1 MVSSTIA
8 SSSGAAASGTLYT
21 LYYGSGTIAFSA
33 TVSASATLVIVP
45 FTGSA
50 TIAIIST
57 VSALGTSII
66 VPFTGSAISSSSL
79 LEAYGY
85 IETVMPVYITFQSVS
100 SVISTGV
107 STHHISVSF
116 VPESSVVVPNA
127 YVTILDSLSV
137 YATSNITSDNTIIFL
152 NSINPEVVSN
162 ITCSPVIEVLCS
174 AELYIYSGIE
184 FEYYME
190 FVISV
195 KVAVNAGLRIR
206 GRVNGGRYILARLY
220 PNGDFKLLGNLITT
234 GDRVRFHRNGDLTV
248 GSIST
253 GAHVLSIEGS
263 ILHVNTIEEDLYM
276 HFNNSDYRP
285 RMAVGSI

>member
-1 MVSSTIA
+1 M
-8 SSSGAAASGTLYT
+8 
-21 LYYGSGTIAFSA
+21 
-33 TVSASATLVIVP
+33 
-45 FTGSA
+45 
-50 TIAIIST
+50 
-57 VSALGTSII
+57 
-66 VPFTGSAISSSSL
+66 
-79 LEAYGY
+79 
-85 IETVMPVYITFQSVS
+85 S

-152 NSINPEVVSN
+152 KSINPEVVSN
-162 ITCSPVIEVLCS
+162 ITCSSVMEALCS
-174 AELYIYSGIE
+174 AELYVYSGIE

-195 KVAVNAGLRIR
+195 EVAVNAGLRIR

-253 GAHVLSIEGS
+253 GAQVLSIEGS

-285 RMAVGSI
+285 RIAVGSI